1 MATRTKLPPK
11 EEIPQQVTNESLKLT
26 FKELIAESLL
36 SDKSMFDEADNR
48 MKDVE
53 TVKIIIK
60 ELLAVKKHLPSTT
73 NLTTNQV
80 HGLSKLKTIN
90 KIFKSPLIDEYIY
103 SIAEYKR
110 SETKEP
116 FNMLKGFFDL
126 ASNVKTYENTSA
138 STMDRILGR
147 KGSQ

>member
-1 MATRTKLPPK
+1 MDKKVISPV
-11 EEIPQQVTNESLKLT
+11 IDNESLKIA
-26 FKELIAESLL
+26 FKEVINESLL
-36 SDKSMFDEADNR
+36 SDKSQLDNTE

-53 TVKIIIK
+53 TVKIIIN

-90 KIFKSPLIDEYIY
+90 KIFKSPLIDEYIFN
-103 SIAEYKR
+103 IAEYKR

-126 ASNVKTYENTSA
+126 ASNVRHQEDINM
-138 STMDRILGR
+138 STMDRILGT
-147 KGSQ
+147 KGKQ

>member
-1 MATRTKLPPK
+1 MK
-11 EEIPQQVTNESLKLT
+11 EEPQIKPQINNESLKIA
-26 FKELIAESLL
+26 FKEVINESLL
-36 SDKSMFDEADNR
+36 SDKSALDNNDK

-53 TVKIIIK
+53 TVKVIIN

-90 KIFKSPLIDEYIY
+90 KVFKSPLIDEYIFN
-103 SIAEYKR
+103 IAEYKR

-126 ASNVKTYENTSA
+126 ASNVRATEDINM
-138 STMDRILGR
+138 STMDRILGH
-147 KGSQ
+147 KGKQ

>member
-1 MATRTKLPPK
+1 MKKK
-11 EEIPQQVTNESLKLT
+11 EIEPINNESLKLA
-26 FKELIAESLL
+26 FKEVINESLL
-36 SDKSMFDEADNR
+36 SDKSTFDSDSDK

-53 TVKIIIK
+53 TVKIIIN

-80 HGLSKLKTIN
+80 HGLSKLKTLN

-103 SIAEYKR
+103 DIAEYKR

-126 ASNVKTYENTSA
+126 ASNVRATENTNL
-138 STMDRILGR
+138 STMDRILGN
-147 KGSQ
+147 KGKQ